1 MFEMA
6 ALSSSVAQ
14 ARLNSDIITGTLDT
28 LNSSTY
34 SKSGSSADLAQSY
47 NFNKDVLS
55 SFYNPVGTVVASYG

>member
-1 MFEMA
+1 MSDSV
-6 ALSSSVAQ
+6 ALSNVSQAQ
-14 ARLNSDIITGTLDT
+14 FYSDVITGTLDT

-55 SFYNPVGTVVASYG
+55 SVYNPTGTVVTTYG